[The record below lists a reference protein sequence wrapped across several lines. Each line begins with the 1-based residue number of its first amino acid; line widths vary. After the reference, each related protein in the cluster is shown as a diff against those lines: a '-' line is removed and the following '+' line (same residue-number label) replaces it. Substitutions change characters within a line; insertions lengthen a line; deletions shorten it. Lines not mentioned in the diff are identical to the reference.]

1 MTILTAI
8 KLKQTKRPKLKKI
21 SEELPV
27 SLRTDFCE
35 DVYKR
40 SKVSGR
46 SRPLISEPR
55 IKEWQYWALITNIF
69 PYDAAF
75 SVNHML
81 IPKRVVSEDALT
93 TQERQELQAVLQ
105 ELSSRYDCQMTNFIS
120 KQSVKDHYHI
130 HMLTFKSSRDDVKF

>member
-1 MTILTAI
+1 MTILTA
-8 KLKQTKRPKLKKI
+8 KRLKQTIRPKHKKLAG
-21 SEELPV
+21 ELPV

-46 SRPLISEPR
+46 SRPLIDEPR
-55 IKEWQYWALITNIF
+55 IKEWQHWALITNIF

-81 IPKRVVSEDALT
+81 IPKRVVSEEALST
-93 TQERQELQAVLQ
+93 PERQELQTILR
-105 ELSSRYDCQMTNFIS
+105 ELSSQYDCQMTNFVS

-130 HMLTFKSSRDDVKF
+130 HLLTFKASRANVKF

>member
-1 MTILTAI
+1 M
-8 KLKQTKRPKLKKI
+8 
-21 SEELPV
+21 
-27 SLRTDFCE
+27 
-35 DVYKR
+35 
-40 SKVSGR
+40 
-46 SRPLISEPR
+46 
-55 IKEWQYWALITNIF
+55 ITNIF

-105 ELSSRYDCQMTNFIS
+105 ELSSQYDCQMTNFIS

-130 HMLTFKSSRDDVKF
+130 HMLTFKTSRDDVKF